1 MYSALLRLPRNVPLA
16 IKQKRVEDT
25 INELGLTHV
34 ADAYIGVPGQRSLSG
49 GEKRRVSIGKELV
62 TSPSILFLDEP
73 TSGLDAYNAS
83 VVMEC
88 LLRLARNSKRTII
101 TTIHQVKLIIS
112 MMLGFSSKM
121 PDFLN
126 MNLIFTSSSRAQ
138 IFSKCLIRY
147 CFWPTEI
154 LSTLDRPKLLRN
166 ISSASDILY
175 LRITILLII

>member
-1 MYSALLRLPRNVPLA
+1 MQDILARKPKRGVISGRILINGEVPTRKQFKRISSYVDQEDTLIGTLTVRETLMYSALLRLPRNVPLA
-16 IKQKRVEDT
+16 IKQKRVDDT

-34 ADAYIGVPGQRSLSG
+34 ADSYIGVPGQRSLSG

-101 TTIHQVKLIIS
+101 TTIHQVSL
-112 MMLGFSSKM
+112 LGTCKI
-121 PDFLN
+121 LN
-126 MNLIFTSSSRAQ
+126 LF
-138 IFSKCLIRY
+138 
-147 CFWPTEI
+147 
-154 LSTLDRPKLLRN
+154 
-166 ISSASDILY
+166 
-175 LRITILLII
+175 